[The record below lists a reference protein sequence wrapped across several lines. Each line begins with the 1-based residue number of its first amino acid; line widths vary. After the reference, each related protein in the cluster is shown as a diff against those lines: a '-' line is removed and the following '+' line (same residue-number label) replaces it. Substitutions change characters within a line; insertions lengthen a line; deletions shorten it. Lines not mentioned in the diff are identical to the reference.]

1 MTEILRLNEL
11 EIGEKG
17 KITRI
22 RNRGEI
28 NRRIR
33 DMGVVPGTLVE
44 VETRAPLGDPIEIK
58 VKGYHLTLRGNEAA
72 AIEVERIQGV
82 KQ

>member
-1 MTEILRLNEL
+1 MMEVVRLNEL

-28 NRRIR
+28 SRRIR

-44 VETRAPLGDPIEIK
+44 VETKATLGDPIEIK
-58 VKGYHLTLRGNEAA
+58 VKGYHLTLRGHEAA
-72 AIEVERIQGV
+72 DVEVERIQGG
-82 KQ
+82 K

>member
-1 MTEILRLNEL
+1 MMEVVRLNEL

-28 NRRIR
+28 SRRIR

-44 VETRAPLGDPIEIK
+44 VETKATLGDPIEIK
-58 VKGYHLTLRGNEAA
+58 VKGYHLTLRGHEAA
-72 AIEVERIQGV
+72 DVEVERIQGV
-82 KQ
+82 K

>member
-1 MTEILRLNEL
+1 MIEVVRLNEM

-17 KITRI
+17 KVIKV
-22 RNRGEI
+22 NGRGEI

-44 VETRAPLGDPIEIK
+44 VETKATMGDPIEIK
-58 VKGYHLTLRGNEAA
+58 VKGYHLTLRSNEAEG
-72 AIEVERIQGV
+72 IEVE
-82 KQ
+82 KTS

>member
-1 MTEILRLNEL
+1 MTEVVRLNEL

-17 KITRI
+17 KVMRI
-22 RNRGEI
+22 NGTGEI

-33 DMGVVPGTLVE
+33 DMGVVPGALLE
-44 VETRAPLGDPIEIK
+44 IETKATLGDPIEVK

-72 AIEVERIQGV
+72 NIEIEKRIAS
-82 KQ
+82 K